1 MGGAATLATISM
13 LPPKMLRFVPDDRY
27 TLEQYLAIERE
38 TGKRY
43 EYHDGHLISVE
54 MMAGGSPNHSR
65 LSANAIKLSGY
76 GIDAAENESGRL
88 SDCDAHTSDLRI
100 SVDSGRR
107 YLYADAVIVCGA
119 IEYDT
124 VIPTAI
130 VNPITVF
137 EVISPSSEG
146 YDRGLKFD
154 FYGALDSVREYV
166 LVDQERRRVE
176 VRHRTGPGAPWQ
188 HTVVVE
194 ESGACPIPSL
204 GFSLAMSRLYRNWEA
219 PA

>member
-1 MGGAATLATISM
+1 MSM
-13 LPPKMLRFVPDDRY
+13 LPPKAFRFVPDVHF
-27 TLEQYLAIERE
+27 TLEQYLAIERD
-38 TGKRY
+38 TGRRY

-65 LSANAIKLSGY
+65 LSANAIGLSLR
-76 GIDAAENESGRL
+76 GIEAAERTNAQLRA
-88 SDCDAHTSDLRI
+88 CDAHTSDLRI
-100 SVDSGRR
+100 AVDSGRR
-107 YLYADAVIVCGA
+107 YLYADAVIVCGEV
-119 IEYDT
+119 EYDEA
-124 VIPTAI
+124 IPSAI

-166 LVDQERRRVE
+166 LIDQERRRVE
-176 VRHRTGPGAPWQ
+176 VRHRTAPGAPWR

-194 ESGACPIPSL
+194 EGEECPIPSL
-204 GFSLAMSRLYRNWEA
+204 GISLAMRRLYRNWVA
-219 PA
+219 GA

>member
-1 MGGAATLATISM
+1 MTVAQAGTDIPTFARPLNRSAQDR
-13 LPPKMLRFVPDDRY
+13 LR
-27 TLEQYLAIERE
+27 
-38 TGKRY
+38 
-43 EYHDGHLISVE
+43 
-54 MMAGGSPNHSR
+54 
-65 LSANAIKLSGY
+65 
-76 GIDAAENESGRL
+76 
-88 SDCDAHTSDLRI
+88 
-100 SVDSGRR
+100 RR
-107 YLYADAVIVCGA
+107 PCRG
-119 IEYDT
+119 
-124 VIPTAI
+124 PTAI